1 MLYMRN
7 VRFTIMGVNML
18 LLGFVETARIEDRRL
33 NLAIQLLGKAFVP
46 GYFVKCVAVDA
57 SSRGPLPLW
66 PGLWSAHENWH
77 CVVFMLHVIQ
87 LYALVTH
94 HGTWPL

>member
-33 NLAIQLLGKAFVP
+33 NLAIQLLGKGVCP

-57 SSRGPLPLW
+57 SCSVLRCRCGRGCGPRTK
-66 PGLWSAHENWH
+66 
-77 CVVFMLHVIQ
+77 I
-87 LYALVTH
+87 
-94 HGTWPL
+94 GTASSLCCTSFSCTRS